1 MTIRRQRIE
10 HIAGHM
16 TSTKQTKKEKL
27 AFLFREVKRRLIK
40 DGKIDDPSKRPPKYQ
55 YHWTVGDR
63 DQGGIVA
70 ANTMGEARGL
80 IKKQIGIKKGRL
92 PQCIKIVRI
101 INDSS
106 SSADALP
113 FSIEQ
118 VPSGDRLDNV
128 GNAGGSV

>member
-1 MTIRRQRIE
+1 MTMRQQRIE
-10 HIAGHM
+10 HIAKHQRNPVK
-16 TSTKQTKKEKL
+16 SKKERL

-63 DQGGIVA
+63 DQGGIVV

-80 IKKQIGIKKGRL
+80 IKKQIGIKRGRL

-106 SSADALP
+106 SSPSDVP

-118 VPSGDRLDNV
+118 VPSGDSLDNV
-128 GNAGGSV
+128 GNADGSV

>member
-1 MTIRRQRIE
+1 MRQQRVE
-10 HIAGHM
+10 YVSAH
-16 TSTKQTKKEKL
+16 TRNPVKSKKERL

-40 DGKIDDPSKRPPKYQ
+40 DGKIVDPSKNPPKYQ

-63 DQGGIVA
+63 DQGGIVV

-80 IKKQIGIKKGRL
+80 IKKQIGIKRGRL
-92 PQCIKIVRI
+92 PQCITIVRI

-106 SSADALP
+106 SSPGDLP

-118 VPSGDRLDNV
+118 VSGPVSDDDLR
-128 GNAGGSV
+128 GTA

>member
-1 MTIRRQRIE
+1 MRQQRIE
-10 HIAGHM
+10 HIANHM
-16 TSTKQTKKEKL
+16 RQPKPSKKARL
-27 AFLFREVKRRLIK
+27 AFLYREVKRRLIK

-63 DQGGIVA
+63 DQGGIVV

-106 SSADALP
+106 PSAESLP

-118 VPSGDRLDNV
+118 VPSGDSLDNV
-128 GNAGGSV
+128 GNANGSV